1 MTFARRSLHRL
12 HRSSKEGKARQGSKV
27 HARVRGPPA
36 CLAPASPAASAVPD
50 RLPSPLS
57 CAGACSPLGA
67 RAQGSR
73 PAACPQSHDTPH
85 WRRRRRRQRHA
96 WTLLYN
102 LTLAASCAGSGAGT
116 LRARMPHTV
125 TARHPGSGLGTL
137 RARMLAQALLC
148 CSAGAASHSG
158 SRLGTLRARMHVQVL
173 LCATMVATSRP
184 GSGVGT
190 LRAGMLA
197 QTLACGTLAAVSRP
211 GSGAG
216 TLACADPAVGHHGRR
231 KLFQLRRG
239 YPASAAPVRCFL
251 HGEHAQEAKEPANV
265 TSQGLSVQR

>member
-1 MTFARRSLHRL
+1 
-12 HRSSKEGKARQGSKV
+12 
-27 HARVRGPPA
+27 
-36 CLAPASPAASAVPD
+36 
-50 RLPSPLS
+50 
-57 CAGACSPLGA
+57 
-67 RAQGSR
+67 
-73 PAACPQSHDTPH
+73 
-85 WRRRRRRQRHA
+85 
-96 WTLLYN
+96 
-102 LTLAASCAGSGAGT
+102 
-116 LRARMPHTV
+116 
-125 TARHPGSGLGTL
+125 
-137 RARMLAQALLC
+137 MLAQALLC